1 MASRG
6 GSPVNGADS
15 GFAGVNDDH
24 TEPNIFSVLVP
35 RSEGINGR
43 DVSSGDLPAPLASA
57 LFFSPGPGLS
67 SSSGRSA
74 RDCSSTDRFP
84 LSFAFSAASSC
95 LRRATSGSFGQAG
108 VFAATSASSRGGGS
122 ARGGG
127 PASGARSR
135 YSIIPSPLRLSP
147 RSFMNWR
154 KSLVSSGTFSSSS
167 SARALPA
174 LHASATASA
183 TAAAATAR
191 RSLFGFRLRI
201 AIPFKRRRNAPS
213 PRGPLWPGSGRF
225 CGTRADEALE
235 QQPDHP
241 GDDGHVGKVKNVPI
255 EAEACG
261 IDVKQH
267 EIDHRPVGEAVDGVP
282 DRPADDEAEAER
294 GESRGRPRQPNPQQN
309 HGDRFQRQ
317 ECRLP
322 QRPLLA
328 EQAVT
333 DAGVPGE
340 HKVEEGGE
348 PHDAPRREI
357 DHEQE
362 PELGR
367 LVDRRGRYGHRERER
382 GQRPPKEGRARTGCR
397 AHGSVFGHHRY
408 SAALRIASHSRS
420 ALASRG
426 ETSG

>member
-1 MASRG
+1 MPSRG

-24 TEPNIFSVLVP
+24 MEPNIFSVLVP
-35 RSEGINGR
+35 RSEGISGR

-57 LFFSPGPGLS
+57 LFFSPAPGLS

-74 RDCSSTDRFP
+74 RACSSTDRFP
-84 LSFAFSAASSC
+84 LSLAFSADRSC
-95 LRRATSGSFGQAG
+95 LRRATSG
-108 VFAATSASSRGGGS
+108 
-122 ARGGG
+122 
-127 PASGARSR
+127 
-135 YSIIPSPLRLSP
+135 
-147 RSFMNWR
+147 SFMNWR
-154 KSLVSSGTFSSSS
+154 KSLVSSGTFSSSLAS

-174 LHASATASA
+174 LHASARASA
-183 TAAAATAR
+183 TAAAAAAR

-225 CGTRADEALE
+225 CGTRADEGLE

-241 GDDGHVGKVKNVPI
+241 RDDGHVGKVKNVPI

-267 EIDHRPVGEAVDGVP
+267 EIDDRPVGKAVDGVP
-282 DRPADDEAEAER
+282 NRPADDEAEAER

-317 ECRLP
+317 ERSLP
-322 QRPLLA
+322 QGSLLA

-333 DAGVPGE
+333 DAGVPGQHE
-340 HKVEEGGE
+340 VEEGGD
-348 PHDAPRREI
+348 PYD
-357 DHEQE
+357 
-362 PELGR
+362 
-367 LVDRRGRYGHRERER
+367 
-382 GQRPPKEGRARTGCR
+382 
-397 AHGSVFGHHRY
+397 
-408 SAALRIASHSRS
+408 
-420 ALASRG
+420 
-426 ETSG
+426 

>member
-15 GFAGVNDDH
+15 GFAGVNDDQ

-35 RSEGINGR
+35 RSEGISGR
-43 DVSSGDLPAPLASA
+43 DVSSADLAAPLASA
-57 LFFSPGPGLS
+57 LFFSPAPGLS

-74 RDCSSTDRFP
+74 RACSSTDRFP

-108 VFAATSASSRGGGS
+108 VLATTSASSRGGGS
-122 ARGGG
+122 SRVGGTT
-127 PASGARSR
+127 SGARSR
-135 YSIIPSPLRLSP
+135 YSIIPSPSRLSP

-154 KSLVSSGTFSSSS
+154 KSLVSSGTSSLS

-174 LHASATASA
+174 LHASATANA
-183 TAAAATAR
+183 TAAAAAAR

-213 PRGPLWPGSGRF
+213 PRAPLWPGSGRF
-225 CGTRADEALE
+225 CGTRADEGLE

-255 EAEACG
+255 EAEARG

-267 EIDHRPVGEAVDGVP
+267 EIDDRPVGEAVDGVP
-282 DRPADDEAEAER
+282 DRPPDDEAEAQR

-309 HGDRFQRQ
+309 HGDCLERQQR
-317 ECRLP
+317 RLP

-328 EQAVT
+328 EQAVA
-333 DAGVPGE
+333 DAGVPGQHE
-340 HKVEEGGE
+340 VEEGGE
-348 PHDAPRREI
+348 PHDAPRRQI
-357 DHEQE
+357 DREQE

-367 LVDRRGRYGHRERER
+367 LVDRRGRHGDHERER
-382 GQRPPKEGRARTGCR
+382 GQRPPKEGRARTGR
-397 AHGSVFGHHRY
+397 RVYGSVFRHHRY